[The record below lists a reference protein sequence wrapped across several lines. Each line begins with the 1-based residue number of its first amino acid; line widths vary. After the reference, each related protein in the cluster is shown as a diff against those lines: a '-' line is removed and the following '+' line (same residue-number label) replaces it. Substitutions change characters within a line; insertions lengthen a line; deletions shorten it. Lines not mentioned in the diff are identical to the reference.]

1 MASFINGTLIL
12 LRILQVYNWGGCL
25 LLVQV
30 ENSDKPFWKQK
41 FHAANEKAQR
51 GALFSSFGF
60 LGGGWGRRP
69 FFVYFFGVPKVFP
82 LGSQNFPLILNTF
95 PKRSQ

>member
-1 MASFINGTLIL
+1 MANFINGALIL
-12 LRILQVYNWGGCL
+12 LRILQVYNLRPGGV
-25 LLVQV
+25 LLVRV

-51 GALFSSFGF
+51 GAYFSSFGF
-60 LGGGWGRRP
+60 LGGGCGRRA
-69 FFVYFFGVPKVFP
+69 FFCFFGIPKVFP
-82 LGSQNFPLILNTF
+82 SGSQKFPQILNTF